1 MKYIILVTIIFF
13 TISNVNAVEL
23 GETQITAEDGIEV
36 FQKEKYYLL
45 KNNVE
50 ILSDNFNLY
59 AESDIDQ
66 WKDSDKTY
74 KDLIG
79 QLQTLL
85 LTLFTL
91 FILVGF

>member
-13 TISNVNAVEL
+13 TITNVNAVEL

-50 ILSDNFNLY
+50 IISDNFKIML
-59 AESDIDQ
+59 
-66 WKDSDKTY
+66 
-74 KDLIG
+74 
-79 QLQTLL
+79 
-85 LTLFTL
+85 
-91 FILVGF
+91 LVGFEAHPKTTR